1 MPEAFVN
8 FEGTLVYICKICVEF
23 TKKVW
28 YTQCNNKR
36 DKTDYEG
43 VGIINIITINRGCAF

>member
-1 MPEAFVN
+1 MN

-43 VGIINIITINRGCAF
+43 VGIINIITSTRGCAF